1 MYTVLLAVDG
11 TDNRA
16 TAQAEAVTNLP
27 GTPAEMEV
35 VVAHI
40 FESNPE
46 GASVPQISGARR
58 AADILEEDGWNVT
71 LAEESGEPAQAL
83 LELAAE
89 KDADLICVSGRQRT
103 PTGKALFGS
112 TTQSILLETDRP
124 VLHVP
129 AE

>member
-11 TDNRA
+11 TDGRA
-16 TAQAEAVTNLP
+16 TAQAEAVVNLP

-46 GASVPQISGARR
+46 GASVTQISGARR
-58 AADILEEDGWNVT
+58 AADILEEGGWNVT
-71 LAEESGEPAQAL
+71 LAEESGKPAQAL
-83 LELAAE
+83 LQLAVE
-89 KDADLICVSGRQRT
+89 RDVNLICISGRQRT

-112 TTQSILLETDRP
+112 TAQSILLETDRP